1 MQSSE
6 TAKNPRTTFQTP
18 QASITMLNVEVHCSA
33 IRRSLKKYA
42 LFGRVARKEASC
54 LSKEH
59 ASMASVYKV
68 EFEQTTRLLGQSLLT
83 R

>member
-42 LFGRVARKEASC
+42 LFGRVARRKPLVSQKNMQAWLQFTK
-54 LSKEH
+54 LSLNKPLNFWD
-59 ASMASVYKV
+59 KV
-68 EFEQTTRLLGQSLLT
+68 L
-83 R
+83 